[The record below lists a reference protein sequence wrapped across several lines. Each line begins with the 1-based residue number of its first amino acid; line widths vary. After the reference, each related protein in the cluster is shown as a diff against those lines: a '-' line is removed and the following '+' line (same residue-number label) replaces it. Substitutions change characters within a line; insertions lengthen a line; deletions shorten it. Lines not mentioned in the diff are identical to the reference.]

1 MSGSE
6 YQQLI
11 AFLGERF
18 ETIDRRF
25 EAVDR
30 RFDTVDRRF
39 EAVDQRF
46 DAIDRRFDAIDHRL
60 ALMDRRFDSM
70 DQRFDANDRRFE
82 AIDQRFDELR
92 GEILGHFDEIY
103 RRLERL
109 EQEYQAITQTLR
121 RIEALLAD
129 ERARREILERDL
141 ATLRENVAVLNARI
155 EDIER
160 RLRSG

>member
-25 EAVDR
+25 D
-30 RFDTVDRRF
+30 
-39 EAVDQRF
+39 AVDQ
-46 DAIDRRFDAIDHRL
+46 
-60 ALMDRRFDSM
+60 
-70 DQRFDANDRRFE
+70 RFE

-129 ERARREILERDL
+129 ERARREILERAL

-160 RLRSG
+160 RLRSA

>member
-25 EAVDR
+25 E
-30 RFDTVDRRF
+30 T
-39 EAVDQRF
+39 
-46 DAIDRRFDAIDHRL
+46 IDRRFDGI
-60 ALMDRRFDSM
+60 
-70 DQRFDANDRRFE
+70 DRRFE

-92 GEILGHFDEIY
+92 GEILGHFDEVY

-160 RLRSG
+160 RLRFS

>member
-1 MSGSE
+1 MAVSE

-11 AFLGERF
+11 AVLGERF

-25 EAVDR
+25 DAVDRRFDVVDWRFEAVDR
-30 RFDTVDRRF
+30 RFDERRGDF
-39 EAVDQRF
+39 
-46 DAIDRRFDAIDHRL
+46 
-60 ALMDRRFDSM
+60 
-70 DQRFDANDRRFE
+70 
-82 AIDQRFDELR
+82 
-92 GEILGHFDEIY
+92 LGHLDDVY

-160 RLRSG
+160 RLHSS

>member
-1 MSGSE
+1 MSTSE
-6 YQQLI
+6 YHQLI

-25 EAVDR
+25 EAIDR
-30 RFDTVDRRF
+30 RFDT
-39 EAVDQRF
+39 
-46 DAIDRRFDAIDHRL
+46 IDR
-60 ALMDRRFDSM
+60 
-70 DQRFDANDRRFE
+70 
-82 AIDQRFDELR
+82 RFDELR

-160 RLRSG
+160 RLRSS